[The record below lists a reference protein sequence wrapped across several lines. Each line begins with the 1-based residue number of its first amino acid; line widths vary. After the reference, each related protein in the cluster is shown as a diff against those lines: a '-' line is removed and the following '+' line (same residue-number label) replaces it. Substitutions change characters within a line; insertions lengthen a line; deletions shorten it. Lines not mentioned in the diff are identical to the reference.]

1 MMIGYLNSIIKHI
14 VLKNYNKVDYSSF
27 DLVKLDE
34 SSKNI
39 QKLEIYF

>member
-14 VLKNYNKVDYSSF
+14 VLKNSNNVDYSSV
-27 DLVKLDE
+27 DLAKLDE
-34 SSKNI
+34 TSKNI